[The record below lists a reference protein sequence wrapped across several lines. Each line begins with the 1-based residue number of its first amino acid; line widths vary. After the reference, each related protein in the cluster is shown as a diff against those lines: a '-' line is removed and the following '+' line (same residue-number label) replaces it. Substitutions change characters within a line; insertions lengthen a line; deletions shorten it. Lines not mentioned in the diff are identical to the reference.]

1 MYVFG
6 FLFARTEKYQRACG
20 LCKIHHKN
28 PDRNVFGWDSREWD
42 LWRFIWLLRT
52 RNAHPIDGYTGDY
65 TLPAVE
71 SLIDLRLRKTKKQL

>member
-28 PDRNVFGWDSREWD
+28 PDRNVFGWDNREWD
-42 LWRFIWLLRT
+42 LWLFIWLLRT
-52 RNAHPIDGYTGDY
+52 LNAHPIDGY